1 MLLTDIIAKLTGEK
15 IMPLT
20 KKGKTILKSMR
31 KTYGKKKASAVFYA
45 SIQKKKIKGAER
57 KRKKK

>member
-1 MLLTDIIAKLTGEK
+1 
-15 IMPLT
+15 MPLI